1 MKVTE
6 RLRRELALCMVLGIL
21 FTGCSKKMGD
31 SGGTNSKAAGAANT
45 FYHPTPDDIVQDP
58 ETGLDITKGIL
69 NITFS
74 KKMDETAIKGL
85 ISSFNGEIVGQDRAA
100 RFYQVRFK
108 DAQSLSDLDN
118 IAKKLLA
125 GKEVEL
131 ASRNSVSVHTD
142 PYYVR

>member
-21 FTGCSKKMGD
+21 FAGCSKKMGD
-31 SGGTNSKAAGAANT
+31 SGEANSKTTGFAST
-45 FYHPTPDDIVQDP
+45 FYRPTPDDIIQDP

-74 KKMDETAIKGL
+74 KKMDETAIKAL
-85 ISSFNGEIVGQDRAA
+85 ISSVNGEIVGQDRAS

-108 DAQSLSDLDN
+108 DAKSLADLDI

-125 GKEVEL
+125 EKEVEL

>member
-1 MKVTE
+1 MAFF
-6 RLRRELALCMVLGIL
+6 LVLGIL
-21 FTGCSKKMGD
+21 FAGCSKKMGD
-31 SGGTNSKAAGAANT
+31 SDGVHPKMGGSSGT
-45 FYHPTPDDIVQDP
+45 FYHPSPEDIMQDP

-74 KKMDETAIKGL
+74 KKMDEAAIKAL
-85 ISSFNGEIVGQDRAA
+85 ISSVNGEIVGHDRAA

-108 DAQSLSDLDN
+108 DAKSLADLDI

-125 GKEVEL
+125 EKEVEL